1 MKVMKDTEVMDDCIF
16 SCVECGENE
25 YPIYCTNEYAHYQN
39 LTELVYEKW
48 CAIRGRA
55 ILENRRWTYSE
66 VFDVCADCCLV
77 VVFTTKSGEEWHDP
91 EGKYGRVELSYYYI
105 IEILKFVMRRPASL
119 KA

>member
-1 MKVMKDTEVMDDCIF
+1 MKVIKDNEGMDDCRF

-25 YPIYCTNEYAHYQN
+25 YPIYCTNEGTPYQN
-39 LTELVYEKW
+39 LTEFVYEKW

-66 VFDVCADCCLV
+66 VFDACAECCLV
-77 VVFTTKSGEEWHDP
+77 VVFTSKSGDEWCDP
-91 EGKYGRVELSYYYI
+91 EGKYGRVELSYYDI
-105 IEILKFVMRRPASL
+105 IEILKFVMRRPTPR